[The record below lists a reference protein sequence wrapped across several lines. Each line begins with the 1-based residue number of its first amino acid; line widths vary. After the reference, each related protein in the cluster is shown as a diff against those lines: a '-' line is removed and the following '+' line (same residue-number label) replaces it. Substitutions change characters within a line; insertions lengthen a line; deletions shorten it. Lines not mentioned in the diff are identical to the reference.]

1 MSSFIEI
8 NDNIKR
14 KLQSRSLKSGI
25 SEEDIVNDVLAD
37 YLKDEEIQT
46 DDGLSLEEIERI
58 FTEDDEDMVPPIEM
72 YQLSDEELDQL
83 KKEFERNPKK
93 DFSLLFGL
101 IK

>member
-93 DFSLLFGL
+93 DFSLLCGL